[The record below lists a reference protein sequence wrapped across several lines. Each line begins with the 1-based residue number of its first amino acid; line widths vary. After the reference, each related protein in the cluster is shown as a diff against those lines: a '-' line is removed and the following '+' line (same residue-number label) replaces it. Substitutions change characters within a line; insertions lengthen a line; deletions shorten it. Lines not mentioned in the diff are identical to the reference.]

1 METVSS
7 KIYVVTSVTSPLG
20 KAIALGLAITGATV
34 IMVAPADS
42 NGEEVEREISTIT
55 QNPHVELRLA
65 DLSNLSSVRNL
76 AEIINSRYEKID
88 VLINNNSIYRKQ
100 RHLTVDGFEEM
111 FAANYLGPFLLTN
124 LLLDRLRASGQAHI
138 LNLTAPTTG
147 QLDFDDLQNER
158 RFNSI
163 QTFQAARAASL
174 LFTYELAR
182 RLENSGVSVSAFY
195 PGLVRSEILK
205 EAPWINRML
214 AWLFALTPGRAAK
227 DVTKY
232 ILSPELKDSHGKFM
246 RKDAEIQLSDY
257 FQDRGLQQRLWEI
270 SEELTDA
277 RYLAPNYD
285 PTGSMALYNE
295 RDIPEGLI
303 RPVEDPTVEKNGV
316 VKREQKT
323 ESG

>member
-1 METVSS
+1 VEAANS
-7 KIYVVTSVTSPLG
+7 KIFMVTNITSTLG
-20 KAIALGLAITGATV
+20 KAIALGLAMTGETV
-34 IMVAPADS
+34 LMVAPANS
-42 NGEEVEREISTIT
+42 NGEEAEREISRIT
-55 QNPHVELRLA
+55 QNPNVELHLS

-88 VLINNNSIYRKQ
+88 LLINNNSVYRKQ

-138 LNLTAPTTG
+138 LNLTAPTTSTS
-147 QLDFDDLQNER
+147 QLDLDDLQSER

-163 QTFQAARAASL
+163 KTFHATRVANL

-195 PGLVRSEILK
+195 PGLVRSEILT
-205 EAPWINRML
+205 EAPWTNRML
-214 AWLFALTPGRAAK
+214 AWLFALTPGRAAE
-227 DVTKY
+227 DITKY
-232 ILSPELKDSHGKFM
+232 ILSPELKASHGKFL
-246 RKDAEIQLSDY
+246 RKDAEIQASDY
-257 FQDRGLQQRLWEI
+257 FLNRGLQQRLWEI

-285 PTGSMALYNE
+285 PTGSIALYNE
-295 RDIPEGLI
+295 RDIPEGMI
-303 RPVEDPTVEKNGV
+303 RPVEDPTIKENGV
-316 VKREQKT
+316 VKRE
-323 ESG
+323 